1 MSSSARISVS
11 LGRGGSQP
19 KSLPEPSA
27 KPSAKDD
34 WPTDGKIPERGK
46 KWVKEP
52 RECPLHGGYVA
63 MRVAGVWSGCP
74 RCREDRMSAQMGG
87 VVAALK
93 GRAMGRAVDASGIP
107 DRFRGCTVESY
118 RANPGSG
125 PQQFAKEVANDLA
138 RRCAV
143 PATPDSPGCSAIF
156 CGRPGTGKTHLA
168 CAIGMAALA
177 AGRSVVYVTT
187 LRMIRRIK
195 ASWGGEGRGEGEE
208 GAIDAFVRPDVLILD
223 EVGAQFGSETEKLL
237 LFDVLNAR
245 YERRKSVLLLSNLE
259 VAGVRAHL
267 GERVFDRL
275 REDGGRYV
283 PFTWESHRGSI

>member
-1 MSSSARISVS
+1 
-11 LGRGGSQP
+11 
-19 KSLPEPSA
+19 
-27 KPSAKDD
+27 
-34 WPTDGKIPERGK
+34 
-46 KWVKEP
+46 
-52 RECPLHGGYVA
+52 
-63 MRVAGVWSGCP
+63 
-74 RCREDRMSAQMGG
+74 
-87 VVAALK
+87 
-93 GRAMGRAVDASGIP
+93 
-107 DRFRGCTVESY
+107 
-118 RANPGSG
+118 
-125 PQQFAKEVANDLA
+125 
-138 RRCAV
+138 
-143 PATPDSPGCSAIF
+143 
-156 CGRPGTGKTHLA
+156 
-168 CAIGMAALA
+168 MAALA

-259 VAGVRAHL
+259 VAGVRSHL